1 MIEVIV
7 RKNNVNKAIAI
18 LNKKVR
24 EDGDLRRVME
34 RQHHETRSQRRRKKM
49 AKAKIRALKDARER
63 ASED

>member
-24 EDGDLRRVME
+24 EDGDLRRVIE
-34 RQHHETRSQRRRKKM
+34 RKYHETKSERRRKKM
-49 AKAKIRALKDARER
+49 AKAKIRAIKEARER

>member
-24 EDGDLRRVME
+24 EDGDLRRVVE
-34 RQHHETRSQRRRKKM
+34 RQHYETKSQRRRKKT

>member
-34 RQHHETRSQRRRKKM
+34 RQHYETKSQRRRKKM